1 MKVLWILIAAIAPL
15 LAQEPAQEP
24 PSTRPT
30 LQLRPLDHLSF
41 QGVQL
46 PGRPPVSFMKAP
58 VVLQAKAKTCAIPL
72 IQVTPKG
79 NYPMVI
85 VKPPETESNMPKV
98 NVPAPACE

>member
-1 MKVLWILIAAIAPL
+1 MKAFCILIAAIAPL
-15 LAQEPAQEP
+15 LAQEPPSAP
-24 PSTRPT
+24 PVV
-30 LQLRPLDHLSF
+30 QLRPLDLSF

-58 VVLQAKAKTCAIPL
+58 VVLQAQVKTCAIPL
-72 IQVTPKG
+72 IQVPPKG
-79 NYPMVI
+79 NYPLVI